1 MIKNIFTSLLSI
13 TKGIHKDSTSERAYT
28 ELNKKLKINIS
39 YKTTPLFSINFTER
53 DLGSKRKYYKKL
65 IDNETSLKFNKLID
79 SFPDNAIEH
88 EHIFNYQ
95 VLFTEY
101 LQNLIEIGKYIDTH
115 NFTRESI
122 QEENTFVI
130 QYLKTNMIW
139 LFLELQERYAKFG
152 QEDFDYLS
160 LEEIYKYY
168 FNEVLNELEIIPFS
182 KKETV
187 ILPKEEISPFR
198 PISND
203 LPQRPIKK
211 NILKYDDIVKDSK
224 SFSKA
229 EQLMFE
235 ADIIDKDYNFVYNA
249 AKKNKSILG
258 ILYFLFI
265 QKDYFNP
272 IKTDPFK
279 KIENTDIVKFLN
291 NRYNTDARK
300 QFKIFENDAE
310 KRNELIN
317 NEYFFQNLP
326 NKIR

>member
-1 MIKNIFTSLLSI
+1 MINDIYASLISI
-13 TKGIHKDSTSERAYT
+13 TEGIHKDTRNERDYK
-28 ELNKKLKINIS
+28 ELSNNFKNGIA
-39 YKTTPLFSINFTER
+39 YKTPPLFTISFVEK
-53 DLGSKRKYYKKL
+53 DFGAKRKYYKKL
-65 IDNETSLKFNKLID
+65 IDNETCNKFNELID
-79 SFPDNAIEH
+79 SFPENTIEH
-88 EHIFNYQ
+88 ENIFNYQ
-95 VLFTEY
+95 KIFNQYTQY
-101 LQNLIEIGKYIDTH
+101 LQNVDNYSKKY
-115 NFTRESI
+115 NFHRENI

-139 LFLELQERYAKFG
+139 LYLELQERFAEYG
-152 QEDFDYLS
+152 DEDILTI
-160 LEEIYKYY
+160 EEIYKYY
-168 FNEVLNELEIIPFS
+168 FNEVLDEIEIIPYS
-182 KKETV
+182 KKEPV
-187 ILPKEEISPFR
+187 IETKEETIPFR

-211 NILKYDDIVKDSK
+211 NILKYYDIVKDSK
-224 SFSKA
+224 SFNRA
-229 EQLMFE
+229 EQIMFE

-265 QKDYFNP
+265 KKGYFNSVKIVP
-272 IKTDPFK
+272 YK
-279 KIENTDIVKFLN
+279 KIKNTDIVKFLN

-300 QFKIFENDAE
+300 QFKIFENDAV

>member
-1 MIKNIFTSLLSI
+1 MIKDIFTSLLSI

-28 ELNKKLKINIS
+28 ELNKKLKINTS

-65 IDNETSLKFNKLID
+65 IDIEASKKFNKLID
-79 SFPDNAIEH
+79 SFPENATEH
-88 EHIFNYQ
+88 EHTFNYQ
-95 VLFTEY
+95 IIFNEFKQY
-101 LQNLIEIGKYIDTH
+101 LIEVDEYIEKYNYDRT
-115 NFTRESI
+115 TI
-122 QEENTFVI
+122 QEENTYVI
-130 QYLKTNMIW
+130 QYLKTNII
-139 LFLELQERYAKFG
+139 LLYLELQERFAEFG
-152 QEDFDYLS
+152 EEDIFTI
-160 LEEIYKYY
+160 EEIYKFY
-168 FNEVLNELEIIPFS
+168 FNEVLDEIEIIPYS
-182 KKETV
+182 KKEPV
-187 ILPKEEISPFR
+187 IVTKEDTTPFR

-211 NILKYDDIVKDSK
+211 NILKYNNIVKDSK
-224 SFSKA
+224 SFSRA
-229 EQLMFE
+229 EQIMFE

-265 QKDYFNP
+265 QKGYFNS
-272 IKTDPFK
+272 IRTTPFK
-279 KIENTDIVKFLN
+279 KIKNTDIVKFLN

-310 KRNELIN
+310 KRNELIS
-317 NEYFFQNLP
+317 NEYFLQNLP